1 MYEDEIQS
9 ITDENIEIFKQIA
22 SANNQTKYLQKCFP
36 LYKFALQRMEILSHS
51 TESHPLKI
59 KIPLGAKWTEKT
71 IDIKDSAVSRI
82 LIIFEFAGILKSVSS
97 IMTGKY
103 GLLVNTYQVV
113 NLNPIKSV
121 IQDNVERIK
130 DYYKNRSPLAL
141 IKRDDLPNIW
151 QG

>member
-1 MYEDEIQS
+1 MYEDEILS
-9 ITDENIEIFKQIA
+9 ITNENIEIFKQIA

-36 LYKFALQRMEILSHS
+36 LYKFVLQRMEILSHS

-59 KIPLGAKWTEKT
+59 KIPLGAKWTENA

-82 LIIFEFAGILKSVSS
+82 LIIFEFTGILKSVGS

-103 GLLVNTYQVV
+103 GLSLNTYQVV
-113 NLNPIKSV
+113 NLNPIKNI
-121 IQDNVERIK
+121 IQDKVERVK

-141 IKRDDLPNIW
+141 IKRDDLPNI
-151 QG
+151 